1 MTACRLSLA
10 VLLLG
15 VGPVVAWGQP
25 SAAVGADDSLTVVQQ
40 RVTEA
45 FAEGAPRDLLSPAA
59 ERIELSLFGVR
70 SFYSSA
76 QAFYVLRDFFET
88 HPPRRF
94 RVEDVTTTGDSCFIT
109 GRYFHRR
116 GERMLQVYVRLV
128 LRPERSW
135 ILHEVRIE
143 NGIE

>member
-15 VGPVVAWGQP
+15 GAPVVVAGQP
-25 SAAVGADDSLTVVQQ
+25 SEASVAGDSLTAVQQ

-59 ERIELSLFGVR
+59 ERIELSLLGVR

-94 RVEDVTTTGDSCFIT
+94 RVENVTTTGDSCFIT
-109 GRYFHRR
+109 GRYGHAR

-143 NGIE
+143 NRIE